1 MLTDDHQWHRIVI
14 DPDEPGFC
22 LDCLGRHRYEKLKE
36 MVESV
41 PREKPYPGRCLICRG
56 PLGPKRPLD

>member
-1 MLTDDHQWHRIVI
+1 MSDWQVI
-14 DPDEPGFC
+14 KIDADEPGFC
-22 LDCLGRHRYEKLKE
+22 LSCLAKHRIEELKR
-36 MVESV
+36 MVEKT